1 MEEIRP
7 RRSHIS
13 SGADVYEVMDT
24 KEPFETQVTRH
35 GPVVWRVCRAVL
47 STSADAEDAWS
58 ETFLAAL
65 RAYPDLPATANVQAW
80 LVTIA
85 HRKAV
90 DVVRARSRAAVP
102 VASLPEPPAHRDA
115 PHEHDSPLWAAVAAL
130 PPKQRHAVAYR
141 YLGGLPYRQIA
152 ELLGGTPEAA
162 RRAASDGV
170 AALRRALTTTA
181 PANGTGT
188 RTGTRAEALPENRT
202 ESRAGNRTGHRT
214 QLDRTGED
222 R

>member
-1 MEEIRP
+1 ME
-7 RRSHIS
+7 
-13 SGADVYEVMDT
+13 T
-24 KEPFETQVTRH
+24 KQPFETVVTRH

-47 STSADAEDAWS
+47 STHADAEDAWS

-65 RAYPDLPATANVQAW
+65 RAYPDLPVTANVQAW

-115 PHEHDSPLWAAVAAL
+115 PGEHDSPLWAAVAAL

-152 ELLGGTPEAA
+152 QLLGGTPEAA
-162 RRAASDGV
+162 RRAAADGV
-170 AALRRALTTTA
+170 ASLRRALADTHTQNRTQYRTKTH
-181 PANGTGT
+181 PATHT
-188 RTGTRAEALPENRT
+188 ETRAAP
-202 ESRAGNRTGHRT
+202 
-214 QLDRTGED
+214 DRTGED

>member
-1 MEEIRP
+1 MSPHRPHVSAGPSVYRVMETT
-7 RRSHIS
+7 
-13 SGADVYEVMDT
+13 VMET
-24 KEPFETQVTRH
+24 KEPFETLVTRH

-65 RAYPDLPATANVQAW
+65 RAYPDLPVTANVQAW

-90 DVVRARSRAAVP
+90 DVVRARSRRAVP
-102 VASLPEPPAHRDA
+102 VASPPEPPAHRDT

-130 PPKQRHAVAYR
+130 PPRQRHAVAYR

-170 AALRRALTTTA
+170 ASLRRTLATTMPTDRA
-181 PANGTGT
+181 ETLPA
-188 RTGTRAEALPENRT
+188 TRAATAAETATDTAAETLT
-202 ESRAGNRTGHRT
+202 EP
-214 QLDRTGED
+214 DRTGED

>member
-7 RRSHIS
+7 RRSHVS

-170 AALRRALTTTA
+170 AALRRALSTTA

-188 RTGTRAEALPENRT
+188 PTRTRAEALPENRT

>member
-1 MEEIRP
+1 
-7 RRSHIS
+7 
-13 SGADVYEVMDT
+13 MDT

-47 STSADAEDAWS
+47 STFADAEDAWS

-102 VASLPEPPAHRDA
+102 VASLPEPPAHRTRRCPPRA
-115 PHEHDSPLWAAVAAL
+115 PRTAAC
-130 PPKQRHAVAYR
+130 
-141 YLGGLPYRQIA
+141 
-152 ELLGGTPEAA
+152 
-162 RRAASDGV
+162 RRC
-170 AALRRALTTTA
+170 
-181 PANGTGT
+181 P
-188 RTGTRAEALPENRT
+188 
-202 ESRAGNRTGHRT
+202 
-214 QLDRTGED
+214 
-222 R
+222 

>member
-1 MEEIRP
+1 MN
-7 RRSHIS
+7 
-13 SGADVYEVMDT
+13 T
-24 KEPFETQVTRH
+24 KEPFETVVSRH

-47 STSADAEDAWS
+47 NNPADAEDAWS

-65 RAYPDLPATANVQAW
+65 RAYPELPATANVQAW

-102 VASLPEPPAHRDA
+102 VASPPEPAAHRDT
-115 PHEHDSPLWAAVAAL
+115 PFEHDSPLWEAVAAL

-162 RRAASDGV
+162 RRAAADGV
-170 AALRRALTTTA
+170 ATLRRTFATR
-181 PANGTGT
+181 PA
-188 RTGTRAEALPENRT
+188 
-202 ESRAGNRTGHRT
+202 ESRGET
-214 QLDRTGED
+214 DRTGDE

>member
-1 MEEIRP
+1 ME
-7 RRSHIS
+7 
-13 SGADVYEVMDT
+13 T
-24 KEPFETQVTRH
+24 KEPFETLVTRH

-47 STSADAEDAWS
+47 SSSADAEDAWS

-65 RAYPDLPATANVQAW
+65 RAYPELPATANVQAW

-102 VASLPEPPAHRDA
+102 VASVPEPPAHQDA

-130 PPKQRHAVAYR
+130 PPKQRRVLAYR
-141 YLGGLPYRQIA
+141 HLGGLPYRQIA
-152 ELLGGTPEAA
+152 DLLGGTPEAA
-162 RRAASDGV
+162 RRAAADGL
-170 AALRRALTTTA
+170 AALRRTLAEH
-181 PANGTGT
+181 PDGT
-188 RTGTRAEALPENRT
+188 RWSTGPRPQIHADSHAEPTSGVRP
-202 ESRAGNRTGHRT
+202 GH
-214 QLDRTGED
+214 DRTGED

>member
-7 RRSHIS
+7 RRSHVS

-65 RAYPDLPATANVQAW
+65 RAYPDLAATANVQAW

-214 QLDRTGED
+214 QLYRTGED

>member
-1 MEEIRP
+1 
-7 RRSHIS
+7 
-13 SGADVYEVMDT
+13 MDT

-170 AALRRALTTTA
+170 AALRKALITTA

-188 RTGTRAEALPENRT
+188 RAGNHAKALPGN
-202 ESRAGNRTGHRT
+202 RAGNRTGHHT

>member
-1 MEEIRP
+1 
-7 RRSHIS
+7 
-13 SGADVYEVMDT
+13 MDT

-170 AALRRALTTTA
+170 AALRRALTTTV
-181 PANGTGT
+181 PPNGTGMRTGTGTGT
-188 RTGTRAEALPENRT
+188 RSEALAGNRT
-202 ESRAGNRTGHRT
+202 ESRSRNRTGTPPGNRTRNDT
-214 QLDRTGED
+214 APDRTGED

>member
-1 MEEIRP
+1 MSRRRPHVPAGSSVYGVME
-7 RRSHIS
+7 
-13 SGADVYEVMDT
+13 T
-24 KEPFETQVTRH
+24 KEPFETLVSRH

-65 RAYPDLPATANVQAW
+65 RAYPDLPETANVQAW

-115 PHEHDSPLWAAVAAL
+115 PREHDSPLWAAVAAL

-162 RRAASDGV
+162 RRAAADGV
-170 AALRRALTTTA
+170 AALRRTLATA
-181 PANGTGT
+181 VPTNGTET
-188 RTGTRAEALPENRT
+188 RTEALAENRAENRT
-202 ESRAGNRTGHRT
+202 EP
-214 QLDRTGED
+214 DRTGED

>member
-1 MEEIRP
+1 
-7 RRSHIS
+7 
-13 SGADVYEVMDT
+13 MDT

-35 GPVVWRVCRAVL
+35 GPAVWRVCRAVL
-47 STSADAEDAWS
+47 STPADAEDAWS

-65 RAYPDLPATANVQAW
+65 RAYPALPATANVQAW

-85 HRKAV
+85 HRKAI

-115 PHEHDSPLWAAVAAL
+115 PYEHDSPLWAAVAAL
-130 PPKQRHAVAYR
+130 PVKQRHAVAYR

-152 ELLGGTPEAA
+152 ELLGGTSEAA

-170 AALRRALTTTA
+170 AALRRTLTTA
-181 PANGTGT
+181 VPPNDTGT
-188 RTGTRAEALPENRT
+188 RTGTRTEALVENRT
-202 ESRAGNRTGHRT
+202 ENRTEP
-214 QLDRTGED
+214 DRTGVD

>member
-7 RRSHIS
+7 HRPHASARTV
-13 SGADVYEVMDT
+13 VYEVMET
-24 KEPFETQVTRH
+24 KEPFETLVSRH

-47 STSADAEDAWS
+47 STPADAEDAWS

-85 HRKAV
+85 HRKAI

-115 PHEHDSPLWAAVAAL
+115 PPEHDSPLWAAVAAL

-152 ELLGGTPEAA
+152 DLLGGTPEAA

-170 AALRRALTTTA
+170 ASLRRTLTTTV
-181 PANGTGT
+181 PADRSGT
-188 RTGTRAEALPENRT
+188 RTEAFAEHHTGALT
-202 ESRAGNRTGHRT
+202 EP
-214 QLDRTGED
+214 DRTGED

>member
-1 MEEIRP
+1 ME
-7 RRSHIS
+7 
-13 SGADVYEVMDT
+13 T
-24 KEPFETQVTRH
+24 KQPFETVVSRH

-47 STSADAEDAWS
+47 STHADAEDAWS

-115 PHEHDSPLWAAVAAL
+115 PHEPGSPLWSAVAAL

-152 ELLGGTPEAA
+152 ELLGGTPAAA
-162 RRAASDGV
+162 RRAAADGV
-170 AALRRALTTTA
+170 ASLRRALTEA
-181 PANGTGT
+181 
-188 RTGTRAEALPENRT
+188 RTENRMGNRPQTRAAP
-202 ESRAGNRTGHRT
+202 
-214 QLDRTGED
+214 DRTGED